1 MKIRRYSSVDF
12 NEIAEL
18 FYNTVHL
25 INIKDYSK
33 EQVNVWATGEI
44 DYEKWNKSLEEHYS
58 IVVIENEVI
67 IGFGDIDDT
76 GYLDRIYVHKDYQS
90 RGVGTL
96 ICNELERKCKTEN
109 ILVHASITAKPF
121 FEGRGYRV
129 IKEQEVERN
138 GVKLKNFIMKKEN
151 N

>member
-1 MKIRRYSSVDF
+1 MKIRRYKSVDF

-33 EQVNVWATGEI
+33 EQVNVWATGEL
-44 DYEKWNKSLEEHYS
+44 DYEKWNKSLAEHYS
-58 IVVIENEVI
+58 IVAIENEII
-67 IGFGDIDDT
+67 IGFGDIDNT
-76 GYLDRIYVHKDYQS
+76 GYLDRLYVHKDYQGM
-90 RGVGTL
+90 GVGTL
-96 ICNELERKCKTEN
+96 ICNELEGKCKTKN

-121 FEGRGYRV
+121 FEGRGYQV

-138 GVKLKNFIMKKEN
+138 GIKLMNFIMKKEN